1 MTMARRRAVA
11 LSFIG
16 LLTAGCGLSV
26 IDLRDNL
33 DFNQASFHD
42 KLAAKEGLAKTF
54 LACTRHAYDER
65 AEVSSEQS
73 SSEEEQRPD
82 GHLSAIRALTTRVK
96 ATRPLHADSLEIFE
110 DALAEW
116 RSTSHRRLDLNK
128 LRKAVDVIR
137 QWYIHLDFD
146 EDALADDASRFAQL
160 LLAYN
165 KAYFGDIH
173 YVAGPSAA
181 GQGIRAVAK
190 VTSNGFI
197 DRNGNVWIFPGL
209 SVEATKK
216 PGQSLAIEAGRVD
229 SQRISADLTRVFLEA
244 FFDAAFRVP
253 AIQDATAL
261 QIQWKTTGYAY
272 PTFDADH
279 APIPLDAF
287 ARVTRDALRAEAA
300 VTSAV
305 GKAVRGGSIF
315 SIQNETYAATLET
328 AAGVIAKKLV
338 EHEGFCYFQTIQQSE
353 NRNGTRPVTGAIFGP
368 NGTELTDRRLWSRTS
383 P

>member
-1 MTMARRRAVA
+1 MTATRRRSIA

-26 IDLRDNL
+26 LDLRDDL

-42 KLAAKEGLAKTF
+42 KLAAKQGLVKTF
-54 LACTRHAYDER
+54 LACTKHAYDEG
-65 AEVSSEQS
+65 AGISSEQS

-82 GHLSAIRALTTRVK
+82 GHLSPIHALITRVK
-96 ATRPLHADSLEIFE
+96 ATRPLHADSLEILE
-110 DALAEW
+110 NALADW

-128 LRKAVDVIR
+128 LRKVVDVIK
-137 QWYIHLDFD
+137 QWYVHLDFD
-146 EDALADDASRFAQL
+146 EDALAEDASRFAQL

-173 YVAGPSAA
+173 YAAGPSAA

-190 VTSNGFI
+190 VASNGFI

-209 SVEATKK
+209 ALEATKK
-216 PGQSLAIEAGRVD
+216 PGQSLAIESSRVD

-253 AIQDATAL
+253 AAQDATAL
-261 QIQWKTTGYAY
+261 HIQWKTAGYAY
-272 PTFDADH
+272 PTFDADR

-338 EHEGFCYFQTIQQSE
+338 EHEGFCYFQTIQPTES
-353 NRNGTRPVTGAIFGP
+353 RIGTRPVTGAIFGP
-368 NGTELTDRRLWSRTS
+368 NATH
-383 P
+383 

>member
-1 MTMARRRAVA
+1 MTVTRWRSVA
-11 LSFIG
+11 LSFID

-33 DFNQASFHD
+33 DFNRASFHD

-54 LACTRHAYDER
+54 LACTKHAYDER

-73 SSEEEQRPD
+73 SSEEEQQPD
-82 GHLSAIRALTTRVK
+82 GHLSAIRALITRVK
-96 ATRPLHADSLEIFE
+96 TTRPLHADSLEIIE
-110 DALAEW
+110 DALADW
-116 RSTSHRRLDLNK
+116 HSASHRGLDLNK
-128 LRKAVDVIR
+128 LRKVVNVIK
-137 QWYIHLDFD
+137 QWYVHLDFD
-146 EDALADDASRFAQL
+146 EDALAEDASRFAQL

-173 YVAGPSAA
+173 FVAGPSAT
-181 GQGIRAVAK
+181 GQVIRAVAK

-261 QIQWKTTGYAY
+261 QIQWTTTGYAY
-272 PTFDADH
+272 PTFDVDH

-300 VTSAV
+300 MTSAV
-305 GKAVRGGSIF
+305 GKAVRG
-315 SIQNETYAATLET
+315 AASSASRMKPMLPHW
-328 AAGVIAKKLV
+328 K
-338 EHEGFCYFQTIQQSE
+338 
-353 NRNGTRPVTGAIFGP
+353 RPQV
-368 NGTELTDRRLWSRTS
+368 
-383 P
+383 

>member
-1 MTMARRRAVA
+1 MTATRRRSVA

-26 IDLRDNL
+26 LDLRDNL
-33 DFNQASFHD
+33 DFHQASFHD
-42 KLAAKEGLAKTF
+42 KLAAKQGLAKTF
-54 LACTRHAYDER
+54 LACTKHAYDER
-65 AEVSSEQS
+65 AGISSEQS

-82 GHLSAIRALTTRVK
+82 GHLSAIHALITRVK
-96 ATRPLHADSLEIFE
+96 ATRPLHADSLEILE
-110 DALAEW
+110 DALADW

-128 LRKAVDVIR
+128 LRKVVDVIK
-137 QWYIHLDFD
+137 QWYVHLDFD
-146 EDALADDASRFAQL
+146 EDALAEDASRFAQL

-173 YVAGPSAA
+173 YAAGSSAA

-209 SVEATKK
+209 ALEATKK
-216 PGQSLAIEAGRVD
+216 PGQSLAIESSRVD

-253 AIQDATAL
+253 AAQDATAL
-261 QIQWKTTGYAY
+261 HIQWKTAGYAY
-272 PTFDADH
+272 PTFDADR

-338 EHEGFCYFQTIQQSE
+338 EHEGFCYFQTIQPSE
-353 NRNGTRPVTGAIFGP
+353 NRIGTRPVTRAIFGP
-368 NGTELTDRRLWSRTS
+368 NATH
-383 P
+383 